1 MGEAHL
7 INCIFHMAQIIYT
20 NGKTTDVYPK
30 NGTDFSLEE
39 LQAVVGGYIELV
51 FLGDKIL
58 VANEEGKLYG
68 LPLNTKATEIIRNYG
83 YNDTIVGNVVYCEKK
98 QIR

>member
-1 MGEAHL
+1 MGETHL
-7 INCIFHMAQIIYT
+7 INCIFHTAQIIYT

-83 YNDTIVGNVVYCEKK
+83 YNDTIVGNVVYCEKN
-98 QIR
+98 R

>member
-30 NGTDFSLEE
+30 NGTGFSLEE

>member
-1 MGEAHL
+1 
-7 INCIFHMAQIIYT
+7 MAQIIYT
-20 NGKTTDVYPK
+20 SGETKDVYPK

-51 FLGDKIL
+51 FLDDNIL

-68 LPLNTKATEIIRNYG
+68 LPLNTKATEIMRKHG
-83 YNDTIVGNVVYCEKK
+83 YNGTIVGNVVYCDKK

>member
-30 NGTDFSLEE
+30 NDTDFSLEE

-51 FLGDKIL
+51 FSWVTRFLSL
-58 VANEEGKLYG
+58 
-68 LPLNTKATEIIRNYG
+68 TKKASYTVCR
-83 YNDTIVGNVVYCEKK
+83 
-98 QIR
+98 

>member
-1 MGEAHL
+1 
-7 INCIFHMAQIIYT
+7 MAQIIYT
-20 NGKTTDVYPK
+20 SGETKDVYPK

-51 FLGDKIL
+51 FLGD
-58 VANEEGKLYG
+58 NEEGKIYG
-68 LPLNTKATEIIRNYG
+68 LPLNTKATEIMRKHG
-83 YNDTIVGNVVYCEKK
+83 YNDTIVGNVVYCDKK